1 MKTIGK
7 LINIGGLFAMALAVS
22 PVFTSQAQAYACA
35 PTYHSVSAVKKMK
48 GIAKIKARKAWEAKM
63 KSQFGIS
70 WAVWSIAYNK
80 SIQCKKEGGKNKCT
94 ARAKPCQYVTG

>member
-1 MKTIGK
+1 MTTIGK
-7 LINIGGLFAMALAVS
+7 LINIGGVFAMALALS

-35 PTYHSVSAVKKMK
+35 PTYHSVSAEKKLK

-63 KSQFGIS
+63 KNQFGIT
-70 WAVWSIAYNK
+70 WGIWSIAEGK

-94 ARAKPCQYVTG
+94 ARAKPCKYVVG